1 MASSFGV
8 PTTASGNPGVVEANA
23 SVSSMPRRNLS
34 VSFPVSPRPRVRL
47 LSKGIHTVSNCR
59 LAVKAV
65 SNKAVDG
72 SANNAAPSLDNDVAS
87 VPEIKNDKPTSEA
100 SAVLAS
106 QETVS
111 ALISQVSSLVKLVD
125 SRDIVEL
132 QLKQF
137 DCEITIRKKEAISPL
152 PSPIPIAS
160 TPTVTY
166 HTAPPPPPPAS
177 APASHAPASAASSAP
192 PPVAVVA
199 QPSKSSLPPFK
210 CPMSG
215 TFYRSPAPG
224 EPPFVKVGD
233 KVKKGQVLCIVEA
246 MKLMNEIEA
255 DQSGTIVEILAEDG
269 KPIGINQ
276 PLFIIQP

>member
-8 PTTASGNPGVVEANA
+8 PITASGNPGVVEANA
-23 SVSSMPRRNLS
+23 SVSSMPGRNLS
-34 VSFPVSPRPRVRL
+34 VSFPVSPRPRVRS
-47 LSKGIHTVSNCR
+47 LSKGIHSVSNRR
-59 LAVKAV
+59 LAVKAN

-111 ALISQVSSLVKLVD
+111 ALILQVSSLVKLVD

-137 DCEITIRKKEAISPL
+137 DCEITIRKKEAISPP

-160 TPTVTY
+160 PPTVTY

-177 APASHAPASAASSAP
+177 HAPASAASSAP
-192 PPVAVVA
+192 PPAAVAA